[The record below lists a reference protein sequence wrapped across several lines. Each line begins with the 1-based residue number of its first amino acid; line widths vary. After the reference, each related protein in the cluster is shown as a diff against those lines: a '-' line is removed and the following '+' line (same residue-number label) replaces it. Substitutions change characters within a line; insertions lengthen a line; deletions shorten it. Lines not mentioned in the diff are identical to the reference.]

1 MRLAK
6 DNLASRKVME
16 KSFRRSLNNLAIS
29 LFSGESIAK
38 SFYLLALIPVI
49 LMFFSYT
56 RSPLGLVVP
65 IYGFILLVL
74 KKRKLFSHQRAGLFQ
89 KLLGLIT
96 VVASFFAY
104 FLTSPFFPGVVFY
117 GYANYFLYTIGLFLI
132 FFQIQALKEA
142 FSPLFLV
149 AAFVTSSFVSDLAK
163 SLFASVIPQLT
174 GFVAAVLNA
183 LGIAATYST
192 NAPNTIVLNT
202 AKGSLPLAIDWA
214 CIGFTTVYLFSII
227 LIVIMYEDPSRIR
240 TKVIWSTVGVLV
252 TFLIAGIRLVA
263 IFAGFYFLG
272 SKYGQLIHLYGGYV
286 LLITWSV
293 IFFYLFSKRNAI
305 IQKIKGIYEKVK

>member
-1 MRLAK
+1 L
-6 DNLASRKVME
+6 
-16 KSFRRSLNNLAIS
+16 RRSLNNLAIALS
-29 LFSGESIAK
+29 SRENIAK
-38 SFYLLALIPVI
+38 SFYLFALIPLI
-49 LMFFSYT
+49 LMFFSYA
-56 RSPLGLVVP
+56 RSPLGLIVP

-74 KKRKLFSHQRAGLFQ
+74 KRHKLFSHQRAGLFQ
-89 KLLGLIT
+89 KLLGLVT

-104 FLTSPFFPGVVFY
+104 FLISPFFPGIVFY
-117 GYANYFLYTIGLFLI
+117 GYANYFFYTIGLFLV

-149 AAFVTSSFVSDLAK
+149 ATFVTSSIVSDVAK
-163 SLFASVIPQLT
+163 SVFASFIPQLT
-174 GFVAAVLNA
+174 SFIANVLNV

-192 NAPNTIVLNT
+192 HAPNTIVLNT
-202 AKGSLPLAIDWA
+202 TKGSVPLTIDWA

-227 LIVIMYEDPSRIR
+227 LVVIMYEGLSDTK

-272 SKYGQLIHLYGGYV
+272 SEYGQMIHRYGGYV

-293 IFFYLFSKRNAI
+293 IFFYLFSKRNVI
-305 IQKIKGIYEKVK
+305 IQKMKEIYTKAK